1 MQHVEITPTKTYK
14 TASHAHIAV
23 ARKINP
29 SGERAF
35 GEIRYIVCTHT
46 DGRFYPLFIG
56 INAVHYGIHFHF
68 NVIA

>member
-14 TASHAHIAV
+14 TAENAHTAV
-23 ARKINP
+23 AKKINVN
-29 SGERAF
+29 GNREF

-56 INAVHYGIHFHF
+56 INAMHYGIHFHF